1 MERFDALEERVEY
14 GLDEVDPDISVK
26 VPLRDMLYVYKTL
39 GQFVRFFQNPSHF
52 PSLKSISDFLGDGD
66 DGALR
71 ILFEAYFEKLGD
83 IWPDDVQSALQ
94 DGALDYPEP
103 EVDYGEDLEDLGE
116 FEDFDELAGITDDDD
131 Y

>member
-71 ILFEAYFEKLGD
+71 ILFESYFEKLSD
-83 IWPDDVQSALQ
+83 VWPDDVQSALQ

-103 EVDYGEDLEDLGE
+103 EVDYGEDLDDLGE
-116 FEDFDELAGITDDDD
+116 FEDFDELTGITDDDD